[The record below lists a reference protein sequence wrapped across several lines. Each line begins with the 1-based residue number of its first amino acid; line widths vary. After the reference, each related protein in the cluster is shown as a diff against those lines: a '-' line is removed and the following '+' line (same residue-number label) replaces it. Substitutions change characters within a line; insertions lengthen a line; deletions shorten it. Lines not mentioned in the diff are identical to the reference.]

1 MNEKKFEQVVKTTLK
16 ELCSMSREEF
26 HAEMEKRKNSDFA
39 RIFSE
44 ANESDDDYPIQINQ
58 RDIKM
63 YRLEEKLE
71 KLFSEVVEREI
82 KKFLPVVVEEVLSR
96 VEQRAGYTAC
106 L

>member
-1 MNEKKFEQVVKTTLK
+1 MMNEKKFEEAVRTTLK

-26 HAEMEKRKNSDFA
+26 HAEMAKHKNSDFA

-44 ANESDDDYPIQINQ
+44 ANESDNDYPAQVNQ

-63 YRLEEKLE
+63 YQLEERLE
-71 KLFSEVVEREI
+71 KLFSEVVERQL

-96 VEQRAGYTAC
+96 VEPRVYGR
-106 L
+106 

>member
-1 MNEKKFEQVVKTTLK
+1 MMNEKKFEEAVRTTLK

-39 RIFSE
+39 QIFSE
-44 ANESDDDYPIQINQ
+44 ANESDDNYTAIVNQ

-71 KLFSEVVEREI
+71 KLFSEVVERQL

-96 VEQRAGYTAC
+96 VEPRVYGR
-106 L
+106 